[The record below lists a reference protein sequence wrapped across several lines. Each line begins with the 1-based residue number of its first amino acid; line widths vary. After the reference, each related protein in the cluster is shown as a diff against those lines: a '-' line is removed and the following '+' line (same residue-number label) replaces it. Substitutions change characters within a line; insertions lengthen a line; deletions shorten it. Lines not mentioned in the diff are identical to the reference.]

1 MAITVSKVDV
11 WSATIND
18 QAGALDQILAALAAA
33 GDNLECIVGR
43 REPANPGSGHV
54 YMTPITGKKAQAAA
68 QAAGLQRADIA
79 NLRVESPNKAGT
91 GHKIMQAIA
100 NAGINV
106 RGISMVGIG
115 NKSIAYIGFDSPEDA
130 AKATAAIKALNKKT
144 KRGSRRRFLLPPG
157 HRNLA
162 R

>member
-1 MAITVSKVDV
+1 MAITISKVDV
-11 WSATIND
+11 WSATISD

-43 REPANPGSGHV
+43 REPANPGKGHV
-54 YMTPITGKKAQAAA
+54 YMTPIKGKKAEAAA
-68 QAAGLQRADIA
+68 RAAGLERAQNIA
-79 NLRVESPNKAGT
+79 NLRIESPNKAGT

-100 NAGINV
+100 QAGINV

-144 KRGSRRRFLLPPG
+144 K
-157 HRNLA
+157 H
-162 R
+162 